1 MRCAVGNV
9 SGRHL
14 GKVALEVGRVDSSS
28 PFRKASCLACQKF
41 SAACAPLSPTCHWVA
56 RCRPVA
62 IVAARAF
69 RHSTS
74 RSMRGPMHT
83 APVPRR
89 RAATIQSDV
98 FIHTTFTDRR
108 YWSQRWPGPE
118 RLKAESHQLLD
129 RAHPGRS
136 ILAKSLVPLAGLE
149 PARCCHHLILS
160 QARLPIPPQGQAGG
174 IIAAKREG
182 STGPHVLSVSLLSSR
197 SLIRSSGPWVPGLA
211 VLARDTRERTP
222 P

>member
-1 MRCAVGNV
+1 
-9 SGRHL
+9 
-14 GKVALEVGRVDSSS
+14 
-28 PFRKASCLACQKF
+28 
-41 SAACAPLSPTCHWVA
+41 
-56 RCRPVA
+56 
-62 IVAARAF
+62 
-69 RHSTS
+69 
-74 RSMRGPMHT
+74 MRGPMHT

-197 SLIRSSGPWVPGLA
+197 SLIRSSGPWVSGSRCARPGHA
-211 VLARDTRERTP
+211 RTYAAMSAAIRHRRRRPGRCARDPRLRHLGTRPFTAFARAA
-222 P
+222 